1 MEIKYIIEKELCNPV
16 NGEILGPFYHLYEV
30 NGEEKTLLSTTDD
43 ICAAARELERKTDLW
58 KLEVAY
64 QENPDVFKSN
74 VDNSTAR
81 ESVLKLQEI
90 FDGSDVH
97 VFKQKDLEKLQ
108 QSWYNEGQIFGKYEE
123 RDRLLAAAEDGYTL
137 NAYHVNADGTEIRFK
152 AVVGDNVKTT
162 NGKKVKIID
171 ADKFLGK

>member
-16 NGEILGPFYHLYEV
+16 NGEIPGPFYHLYEV
-30 NGEEKTLLSTTDD
+30 NGEEKTLVLTTED

-58 KLEVAY
+58 KLEMAY

-81 ESVLKLQEI
+81 ESVMKLQEI

-97 VFKQKDLEKLQ
+97 VFKQKDLEKMQ
-108 QSWYNEGQIFGKYEE
+108 QSWYNEGQIFGKYAE
-123 RDRLLAAAEDGYTL
+123 RDRILEIAEDGYL
-137 NAYHVNADGTEIRFK
+137 MKAYMNAGGNEIRFK
-152 AVVGDNVKTT
+152 AVVGDNVKTA
-162 NGKKVKIID
+162 NGKKVMVID